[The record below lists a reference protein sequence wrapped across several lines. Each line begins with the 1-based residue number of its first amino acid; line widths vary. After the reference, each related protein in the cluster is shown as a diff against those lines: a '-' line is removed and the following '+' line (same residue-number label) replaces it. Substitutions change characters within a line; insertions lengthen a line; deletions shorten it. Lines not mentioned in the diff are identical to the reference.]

1 MQEFTAVEHYAAW
14 WNFEDNIKFTED
26 MFDYIFDTMELDR
39 KVKIRDKDGIE
50 KTVDFTTPWKKIDY
64 IAGVQEQS
72 GINIADYGVDD
83 AEKLRA
89 AIKAAGHNWAG
100 IDTQGTTTMIDYLY
114 KKVLRPGIVGP
125 AFVYNYPKTMQP
137 LARQSDSDEN
147 IVEQFQLVLNGWEVL
162 KAYSE
167 LVDPK
172 IQQEKFDEQSGA
184 LEAGDEEA
192 TS

>member
-1 MQEFTAVEHYAAW
+1 
-14 WNFEDNIKFTED
+14 
-26 MFDYIFDTMELDR
+26 
-39 KVKIRDKDGIE
+39 
-50 KTVDFTTPWKKIDY
+50 
-64 IAGVQEQS
+64 
-72 GINIADYGVDD
+72 
-83 AEKLRA
+83 
-89 AIKAAGHNWAG
+89 
-100 IDTQGTTTMIDYLY
+100 
-114 KKVLRPGIVGP
+114 
-125 AFVYNYPKTMQP
+125 MQP

-172 IQQEKFDEQSGA
+172 VQQEKFDEQSGA